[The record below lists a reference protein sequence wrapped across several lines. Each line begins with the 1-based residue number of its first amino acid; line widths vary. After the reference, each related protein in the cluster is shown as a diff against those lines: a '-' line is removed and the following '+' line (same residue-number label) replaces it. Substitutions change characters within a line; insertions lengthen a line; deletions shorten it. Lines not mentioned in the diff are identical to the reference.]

1 MSKHPSSI
9 ISQYCSA
16 QNHRVI
22 SGAIATAAHTTVYGK
37 FLSLA
42 AISVGA
48 YATVEG
54 GLYSTA
60 GAVAVGANGKLKG
73 ISLSSLTVTQ
83 VYLSPS
89 YSFSHSLF

>member
-1 MSKHPSSI
+1 LF
-9 ISQYCSA
+9 CV
-16 QNHRVI
+16 NHRVI
-22 SGAIATAAHTTVYGK
+22 SGAIDTAAYTTVYGK

-60 GAVAVGANGKLKG
+60 GAISIGAYGQVKG
-73 ISLSSLTVTQ
+73 ISLSTLTVTQ
-83 VYLSPS
+83 VFLSS
-89 YSFSHSLF
+89 SFFILSISILISP